1 MIIRCFLSCLVLSCI
16 RYLYIPQRVYA
27 NHDLSVFPVL
37 RILFSVDQATLFYL
51 NGIGDVPFCQIQA
64 YWHRKK
70 KDTSRSPQSAN
81 NNKWHIKHSTVH
93 TPITRVGGVSRGNRR
108 QTLALPEQAEIISV
122 P

>member
-1 MIIRCFLSCLVLSCI
+1 MIICCFLSCLVLSCI

-70 KDTSRSPQSAN
+70 KILLGVRNPPTTIN
-81 NNKWHIKHSTVH
+81 GTLSTVLY
-93 TPITRVGGVSRGNRR
+93 ILRS
-108 QTLALPEQAEIISV
+108 LESEESV
-122 P
+122 EETEGRP